1 MRSSLRH
8 WLLVLTAA
16 LVAGCSSMKA
26 EDYAGTQPT
35 LVLEDYFL
43 GEVRAW
49 GIFQDRSGKLRR
61 QFVVDIDGRMEQGE
75 LVLTEDFVYADGERS
90 QRIWR
95 IRRID
100 EHRYEGRAA
109 DVEGVAT
116 GLAYGNALNWRYD
129 LNLKVGE
136 DTYRVHFDD
145 WMFLHD
151 DGVLV
156 NRAAMSKFGIHLGDV
171 TLFFQRQGG
180 AGG

>member
-1 MRSSLRH
+1 MRRPLRP
-8 WLLVLTAA
+8 WYLMLAAA
-16 LVAGCSSMKA
+16 LLAGCGSMKP
-26 EDYAGTQPT
+26 EDYAGTQPR

-43 GEVRAW
+43 GKVRAW

-61 QFVVDIDGRMEQGE
+61 QFTVDIDGRLEQGE

-90 QRIWR
+90 QRVWR

-109 DVEGVAT
+109 DVEGVAV
-116 GLAYGNALNWRYD
+116 GLAYGQALNWRYD

-136 DTYRVHFDD
+136 DTYKVHFDD
-145 WMFLHD
+145 WMFLHE

-171 TLFFQRQGG
+171 TLFFQR
-180 AGG
+180 APAPR

>member
-1 MRSSLRH
+1 MRRPLRP
-8 WLLVLTAA
+8 WLLMLAAA
-16 LVAGCSSMKA
+16 LLAGCSSMKP
-26 EDYAGTQPT
+26 EDYAGTQPR

-43 GEVRAW
+43 GKVRAW
-49 GIFQDRSGKLRR
+49 GIFQDRGGKLRR
-61 QFVVDIDGRMEQGE
+61 QFTVDIDGRLEQGE

-90 QRIWR
+90 QRVWR

-109 DVEGVAT
+109 DVEGVAV
-116 GLAYGNALNWRYD
+116 GVAYGQALNWRYD

-136 DTYRVHFDD
+136 DTYKVHFDD
-145 WMFLHD
+145 WMFLHE

-171 TLFFQRQGG
+171 TLFFQR
-180 AGG
+180 APAPR